1 MEALP
6 IFVRLV
12 GQPVLLVGDGEAA
25 DAKARLIEAAGGRI
39 VRAVLSRWSNYV
51 TATDRSVKL
60 ARFVAVAF
68 IVLGFMYSWQLVLLA
83 LIVLGKGVGSGK
95 HVERAEADYQASARR
110 LGNKLF
116 VPALTIPLVTVIGSV
131 LLKDV
136 KIGGAFLIDPKNAT
150 LVSLGLG
157 CVIGLALACW
167 LTRETPVQGLRESRR
182 LIDALGWAL
191 VLPQMLGM
199 LGLVFS
205 DAGVGKAVAHVTTTY
220 INMDL
225 RFVAVAVY
233 VVGMALFTVIMG
245 NGFAAFPVMT
255 GGVGVPVLVGV
266 YHGDPAVMA
275 AIGMFSGYCG
285 TLLTPMAANFNIV
298 PAALLELP
306 DQNAVIR
313 AQVPTAL
320 GILICNI
327 FLLNF
332 LMFR

>member
-1 MEALP
+1 MTLT
-6 IFVRLV
+6 IQHLY
-12 GQPVLLVGDGEAA
+12 LLVGAILAITAA
-25 DAKARLIEAAGGRI
+25 MTLA
-39 VRAVLSRWSNYV
+39 
-51 TATDRSVKL
+51 DRSHPK
-60 ARFVAVAF
+60 R
-68 IVLGFMYSWQLVLLA
+68 YSSALFWALYALVFLVGDLLPPLWVGVGAIAMA
-83 LIVLGKGVGSGK
+83 LIAGFGGVGAGRHAPRSA
-95 HVERAEADYQASARR
+95 AEYAASARR
-110 LGNKLF
+110 LGHKLF
-116 VPALTIPLVTVIGSV
+116 IPALAIPLITMIGTLSAKYLV
-131 LLKDV
+131 FGGTPLL
-136 KIGGAFLIDPKNAT
+136 DPKNTT
-150 LVSLGLG
+150 LVSLGVGSMLA
-157 CVIGLALACW
+157 LALACW
-167 LTRETPVQGLRESRR
+167 LTRETPAQGIRESRR
-182 LIDALGWAL
+182 LTDALGWAL

-233 VVGMALFTVIMG
+233 VVGMALFTIIMG

-275 AIGMFSGYCG
+275 AIGMLSGYCG

-306 DQNAVIR
+306 DKNAVIR

-320 GILICNI
+320 LLLAANVV
-327 FLLNF
+327 LLNF

>member
-1 MEALP
+1 MIIP
-6 IFVRLV
+6 IQYLYYLV
-12 GQPVLLVGDGEAA
+12 GIVLAITAVMTLRDASNPRRYSAGLFWALYAIVFLVGDLLPAVWVGAIA
-25 DAKARLIEAAGGRI
+25 VLMAVIAGFGGVLGGRHQP
-39 VRAVLSRWSNYV
+39 R
-51 TATDRSVKL
+51 TDAQYL
-60 ARFVAVAF
+60 
-68 IVLGFMYSWQLVLLA
+68 
-83 LIVLGKGVGSGK
+83 
-95 HVERAEADYQASARR
+95 ESAKR

-116 VPALTIPLVTVIGSV
+116 VPALAIPLITMLGTLSAKYLVFGGTP
-131 LLKDV
+131 LL
-136 KIGGAFLIDPKNAT
+136 DPKNTT
-150 LVSLGLG
+150 LVSLGVG
-157 CVIGLALACW
+157 CVIALGLACRM
-167 LTRETPVQGLRESRR
+167 TRETPMQGLRESHR
-182 LIDALGWAL
+182 LTDALGWAL

-220 INMDL
+220 INMDV

-275 AIGMFSGYCG
+275 AVGMLSGYCG
-285 TLLTPMAANFNIV
+285 TLLTPMAANFNLV
-298 PAALLELP
+298 PAALLEI
-306 DQNAVIR
+306 DKNAVIR

-320 GILICNI
+320 VLLTCNV

>member
-1 MEALP
+1 MTLT
-6 IFVRLV
+6 IQHLYYLV
-12 GQPVLLVGDGEAA
+12 GAILAITAVMTVADASNPKRFSSALFWGLYALVFLVGDQLPPVWVG
-25 DAKARLIEAAGGRI
+25 AG
-39 VRAVLSRWSNYV
+39 AVV
-51 TATDRSVKL
+51 
-60 ARFVAVAF
+60 
-68 IVLGFMYSWQLVLLA
+68 MA
-83 LIVLGKGVGSGK
+83 LIAGFGGVGSGG
-95 HVERAEADYQASARR
+95 HAPRSAAEYLASAKR

-116 VPALTIPLVTVIGSV
+116 IPALAIPLITMVGTLSAKH
-131 LLKDV
+131 LS
-136 KIGGAFLIDPKNAT
+136 IGGTPLLDPKNTT
-150 LVSLGLG
+150 LVSLGVG
-157 CVIGLALACW
+157 CVLSLALACW
-167 LTRETPVQGLRESRR
+167 LTRETPAQGLRESRR
-182 LIDALGWAL
+182 LTDALGWAL

-220 INMDL
+220 INMDI

-255 GGVGVPVLVGV
+255 GGVGVPILVGV

-275 AIGMFSGYCG
+275 AVGMLSGYCG

-298 PAALLELP
+298 PAALLEI
-306 DQNAVIR
+306 DKNAVIR

-320 GILICNI
+320 ALLTANV
-327 FLLNF
+327 FLLYF

>member
-1 MEALP
+1 MIIP
-6 IFVRLV
+6 IQYLYYLV
-12 GQPVLLVGDGEAA
+12 GIILAITAVMTLRDASNPRRFSAGIFWALYAVVFLVGEQLPLVWVGA
-25 DAKARLIEAAGGRI
+25 
-39 VRAVLSRWSNYV
+39 VAVLM
-51 TATDRSVKL
+51 AL
-60 ARFVAVAF
+60 IAGFGG
-68 IVLGFMYSWQLVLLA
+68 VLG
-83 LIVLGKGVGSGK
+83 GK
-95 HVERAEADYQASARR
+95 HQPRTDAQYLESAKR

-116 VPALTIPLVTVIGSV
+116 IPALAIPLITMVGTLSAKYLVFGGTP
-131 LLKDV
+131 LL
-136 KIGGAFLIDPKNAT
+136 DPKNTT
-150 LVSLGLG
+150 LVSLGIG
-157 CVIGLALACW
+157 CVIALGLACW
-167 LTRETPVQGLRESRR
+167 LTRETPMQGLRESHR

-205 DAGVGKAVAHVTTTY
+205 DAGVGKAVAYVTTTY
-220 INMDL
+220 INMDV

-275 AIGMFSGYCG
+275 AVGMLSGYCG
-285 TLLTPMAANFNIV
+285 TLLTPMAANFNLV
-298 PAALLELP
+298 PAALLEI
-306 DQNAVIR
+306 DKNAVIK
-313 AQVPTAL
+313 AQVPTAITL
-320 GILICNI
+320 LIVNV

>member
-1 MEALP
+1 MTLTIQHLYYLMGFILA
-6 IFVRLV
+6 
-12 GQPVLLVGDGEAA
+12 
-25 DAKARLIEAAGGRI
+25 
-39 VRAVLSRWSNYV
+39 V
-51 TATDRSVKL
+51 TAVMTVVDKTNPKRYSSALFWALYALVFIIGDRVP
-60 ARFVAVAF
+60 ATWV
-68 IVLGFMYSWQLVLLA
+68 
-83 LIVLGKGVGSGK
+83 GVGAVVMAVIAGLGGVGAGRHTPRSDQ
-95 HVERAEADYQASARR
+95 DYLASARR

-116 VPALTIPLVTVIGSV
+116 IPALAIPLITMIGTLSAKY
-131 LLKDV
+131 LLV
-136 KIGGAFLIDPKNAT
+136 GGVPLLDPKNTT
-150 LVSLGLG
+150 LVSLGVG
-157 CVIGLALACW
+157 CVLSLALACW

-182 LIDALGWAL
+182 LTDALGWAL

-225 RFVAVAVY
+225 RFIAVAVY
-233 VVGMALFTVIMG
+233 VIGMALFTVIMG

-275 AIGMFSGYCG
+275 AIGMLSGYCG

-306 DQNAVIR
+306 DKNAVIR

-320 GILICNI
+320 ALLACNV
-327 FLLNF
+327 FLLYF
-332 LMFR
+332 LM